1 MSGRDLPKIRLETP
15 ALGHCTEFLA
25 AVHASRELHRRWITL
40 PTTPAA
46 YRRYL
51 KKLSGPRFVGH
62 FVRTLDGGL
71 AGGININEIVRGL
84 FKSGYLGYYGFEPYT
99 GQGLMSA
106 GLSAVV
112 RRAFGRHH
120 LHRLE
125 ANIQPDNLGSI
136 NLVRRLGFRC
146 EGLSRRYLKVCGRW
160 RDHERWAILAEDFR
174 NR

>member
-1 MSGRDLPKIRLETP
+1 MSRCDLPKIRLEAP
-15 ALGHCTEFLA
+15 AQHHCAEFLA
-25 AVHASRELHRRWITL
+25 AIDASRELHRRWVTP

-46 YRRYL
+46 YRQYL
-51 KKLSGPRFVGH
+51 KRLSGPRDVGH
-62 FVRTLDGGL
+62 FVRTVDGGL
-71 AGGININEIVRGL
+71 AGVININEIVHGL

-99 GQGLMSA
+99 GKGLMSA

-112 RRAFGRHH
+112 RLAFGRHR

-174 NR
+174 GR